1 MKKFLKLFRIIATN
15 LFVMAAVIVLA
26 MPTGDLSAQSAIPSL
41 DGVWQTNNGHTVTIN
56 GAAAVST
63 QLPSGALW
71 RDAISKGYV
80 KVGDQ
85 IFRNI
90 IKGSSYLQWSC
101 QELSVEFRSFAP
113 TVATGLRWEDR
124 TIRMNANGQS
134 IRVGNTTYYGDNSQ
148 PAVPAAPSINGVWGA
163 PWGHTI
169 GINGSSGVYVEISV
183 QPRWQDAILKG
194 YIKVGGQ
201 KYRNLVRT
209 GDLTYTG
216 QDLDLSYD
224 TSAPDVATGVIWR
237 DCTVYITR
245 DGNTLIITTPGK
257 DNPNVTYTRKLEERE
272 NYNQG
277 E

>member
-1 MKKFLKLFRIIATN
+1 MKNLLKLSIIAA
-15 LFVMAAVIVLA
+15 AAVIALA
-26 MPTGDLSAQSAIPSL
+26 MPAGGLSAQGIPSL
-41 DGVWQTNNGHTVTIN
+41 DGVWQANNGHTVTIN
-56 GAAAVST
+56 GAAAVSI
-63 QLPSGALW
+63 QLSSGALW
-71 RDAISKGYV
+71 RDATSKGYV
-80 KVGDQ
+80 KAGDQ

-90 IKGSSYLQWSC
+90 VKGSANMQWSC
-101 QELSVEFRSFAP
+101 QELSIEFRTSAP
-113 TVATGLRWEDR
+113 TVAAGLRWEDR
-124 TIRMNANGQS
+124 TITMNANGLS
-134 IRVGNTTYYGDNSQ
+134 IRVGNTTYYRSNSQ
-148 PAVPAAPSINGVWGA
+148 QAALAAAPSINGVWGA
-163 PWGHTI
+163 DWGHTI
-169 GINGSSGVYVEISV
+169 GINGSSGVYMEISA

-194 YIKVGGQ
+194 FIKVGDP

-216 QDLDLSYD
+216 QDLDLAYD

-257 DNPNVTYTRKLEERE
+257 DNPNVTYTRNLEEIIR